1 MAAVALDLPRVATF
15 TSLPQDQI
23 DQLLSAPTA
32 ELVRQLLVN
41 ISKKAKEFEESASSR
56 LKLRVELENANRSHE
71 AKVKVFKNSLE
82 KATEETTKLREHV
95 KTSGSDEQ

>member
-1 MAAVALDLPRVATF
+1 MATAVLDIPRVATF

-71 AKVKVFKNSLE
+71 AKVKVLRSSLE
-82 KATEETTKLREHV
+82 KAAEETTKLRDQL
-95 KTSGSDEQ
+95 KTSGSE